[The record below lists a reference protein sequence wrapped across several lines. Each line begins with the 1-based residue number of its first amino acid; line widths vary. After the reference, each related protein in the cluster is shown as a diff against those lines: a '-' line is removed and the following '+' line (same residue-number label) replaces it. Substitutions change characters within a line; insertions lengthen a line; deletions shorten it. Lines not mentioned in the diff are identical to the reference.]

1 MRMRTMLKRK
11 MKLICNLTH
20 NGMAWAWC
28 VQHAGGKVGD
38 RTGTQLSWVWPLP
51 PCFSPSY
58 LCEPSTSLAPCPLPL
73 GRGKLSVH
81 GKYCWPLPTEP
92 CPHRP
97 PTQVLTSR
105 TKIIGPW

>member
-1 MRMRTMLKRK
+1 MVCAR
-11 MKLICNLTH
+11 C
-20 NGMAWAWC
+20 WWE
-28 VQHAGGKVGD
+28 GGEQDKDSAVLGLASA
-38 RTGTQLSWVWPLP
+38 TLLLSL
-51 PCFSPSY
+51 Y
-58 LCEPSTSLAPCPLPL
+58 LCEPSITLAPCPLPL

-92 CPHRP
+92 RPHRP

>member
-1 MRMRTMLKRK
+1 MVCAR
-11 MKLICNLTH
+11 C
-20 NGMAWAWC
+20 WWE
-28 VQHAGGKVGD
+28 GGGQD
-38 RTGTQLSWVWPLP
+38 RDSAVLGLASATLLLSL
-51 PCFSPSY
+51 Y
-58 LCEPSTSLAPCPLPL
+58 LREPSTILAPCPLPL

-92 CPHRP
+92 RPHRP